1 MANDSVAN
9 VLTVLENL
17 YQLVPQNYNLHLNL
31 PGGVPTDGPSA
42 GVAIATA
49 FFSALTGSPV
59 FGNVAMTGE
68 LSIRGS
74 VLPVGGVGAKLAAAE
89 ASGVKTVFIPK
100 DNWQES
106 FADLQLEVIPV
117 ERIEEIFQRAIV
129 QETLRIG
136 VMA

>member
-1 MANDSVAN
+1 M
-9 VLTVLENL
+9 
-17 YQLVPQNYNLHLNL
+17 
-31 PGGVPTDGPSA
+31 
-42 GVAIATA
+42 
-49 FFSALTGSPV
+49 
-59 FGNVAMTGE
+59 
-68 LSIRGS
+68 
-74 VLPVGGVGAKLAAAE
+74 PVGGVGAKLAAAE